1 MMDIKGCLEKGLLKK
16 NKKDIE
22 KAKKS
27 IKIAKHKLVIA
38 KRIFD
43 VKIFEESIINAY
55 ATMFH
60 ASRALLFKDG
70 FKEKSHYG
78 LFIYIK
84 EKYGYKL
91 EPRFINELNALRLER
106 HELLYGLEKQEIKEV
121 EAEDVIKIAE
131 DFIKAIEI
139 IINKG

>member
-1 MMDIKGCLEKGLLKK
+1 MDIEECLEKGLLKEDK
-16 NKKDIE
+16 EDIE

-27 IKIAKHKLVIA
+27 IEIAKHKLSIA
-38 KRIFD
+38 KRTFD

-55 ATMFH
+55 AAMFH
-60 ASRALLFKDG
+60 AGRALLFKDG

-78 LFIYIK
+78 LFVYIK
-84 EKYGYKL
+84 EKYNDKL

-121 EAEDVIKIAE
+121 EAEDVMKLAE
-131 DFIKAIEI
+131 DFIKAVRGLIGGL
-139 IINKG
+139 K

>member
-1 MMDIKGCLEKGLLKK
+1 MDIGECLEKGLLKED
-16 NKKDIE
+16 KKDIE

-27 IKIAKHKLVIA
+27 IEIARYKLSIA
-38 KRIFD
+38 KRTFD

-55 ATMFH
+55 AAMFH
-60 ASRALLFKDG
+60 AGRSLLFKDG

-78 LFIYIK
+78 LFVYIK
-84 EKYGYKL
+84 EKYSDKL

-121 EAEDVIKIAE
+121 EAEDIIKIAE
-131 DFIKAIEI
+131 DFIKVIKDL
-139 IINKG
+139 INI